1 MIIENELFPE
11 NGVLITNGEEATA
24 IIVDI
29 ELDPIECVFNND
41 KCVELDVSGYEYITL
56 SIGNLKTLKR
66 LIEQAESYYK
76 EYFKNEIE

>member
-29 ELDPIECVFNND
+29 GRF
-41 KCVELDVSGYEYITL
+41 
-56 SIGNLKTLKR
+56 
-66 LIEQAESYYK
+66 
-76 EYFKNEIE
+76 